1 MYKPESLRAHLMAA
15 VPGLPQN
22 PDKLLIFADEGSMR
36 CTAAVG
42 LSFEWAYNLNLI
54 FTDYAGDPDT
64 IAVALF
70 AWLRVH
76 QLELL
81 QNLERGKEAVRFEA
95 ELLNNDAVDLSVTIP
110 LTERVIVKQG
120 QGGELTIEHPPEP
133 QLEQPYEAESWQLY
147 GSNGELLAEW
157 NTPAP

>member
-1 MYKPESLRAHLMAA
+1 MYKPESLRAHLLAA
-15 VPGLPQN
+15 VPGLRQN
-22 PDKLLIFADEGSMR
+22 PERLLIFIEEGTMR
-36 CTAAVG
+36 CTAAAG
-42 LSFEWAYNLNLI
+42 LSFEWGYTLNLT
-54 FTDYAGDPDT
+54 FTDYAGEPDV

-81 QNLERGKEAVRFEA
+81 QNLDQAKQAVRFEA
-95 ELLNNDAVDLSVTIP
+95 ELLSNKMVDLAVTLP

-133 QLEQPYEAESWQLY
+133 QLEEAYTAESWQLY
-147 GSNGELLAEW
+147 AGGELLAEW